1 MPINQAVEGNTIV
14 GDRRKDLNP
23 MNRTTYDVK
32 IASADGSTD
41 DVLADREG
49 EVTLFFNA
57 SGACGNDPQFAI
69 LQALHNEFKDEGF
82 AVVCVPVDN
91 FQCHARGPEDA
102 TFYDDG
108 EPGNTDGKQVN
119 FAQVTEDDIE
129 YRRGLKEISERTGL
143 TRGEVCKQY
152 AELAYKTDYEF
163 TECVE
168 GRYDDCQY
176 DPEWVPNSQVDH
188 EMHDLW
194 KVLCRTHAAPIGPTG
209 VPIANE
215 RNQFAEDP
223 DLTVDGI
230 DIGEGY
236 HPLQG
241 NFEKFLVDRSGRS
254 MFRYHNGFLMG
265 ERDTEGRSLANPEL
279 MGETGQR
286 CKSAYD
292 LLADDI
298 RLLLAEPR

>member
-1 MPINQAVEGNTIV
+1 M
-14 GDRRKDLNP
+14 
-23 MNRTTYDVK
+23 
-32 IASADGSTD
+32 
-41 DVLADREG
+41 
-49 EVTLFFNA
+49 
-57 SGACGNDPQFAI
+57 
-69 LQALHNEFKDEGF
+69 
-82 AVVCVPVDN
+82 
-91 FQCHARGPEDA
+91 
-102 TFYDDG
+102 
-108 EPGNTDGKQVN
+108 
-119 FAQVTEDDIE
+119 
-129 YRRGLKEISERTGL
+129 
-143 TRGEVCKQY
+143 
-152 AELAYKTDYEF
+152 
-163 TECVE
+163 
-168 GRYDDCQY
+168 
-176 DPEWVPNSQVDH
+176 
-188 EMHDLW
+188 
-194 KVLCRTHAAPIGPTG
+194 
-209 VPIANE
+209 PIANE

>member
-1 MPINQAVEGNTIV
+1 MSKTA
-14 GDRRKDLNP
+14 
-23 MNRTTYDVK
+23 YDVK
-32 IASADGSTD
+32 IADAGGTTD
-41 DVLADREG
+41 DLLADREG

-69 LQALHNEFKDEGF
+69 LQALHDEFKDDGF
-82 AVVCVPVDN
+82 AVICVPVDN

-102 TFYDDG
+102 VYSEEG
-108 EPGNTDGKQVN
+108 EPGNTEGKNVN
-119 FAQVTEDDIE
+119 FAKVTTEDIE

-143 TRGEVCKQY
+143 SRGEVCRQY
-152 AELAYKTDYEF
+152 AEMAYSTDYAF

-168 GRYDDCQY
+168 GRYDDCRY
-176 DPEWVPNSQVDH
+176 EPEWVPNSQVDH

-194 KVLCRTHAAPIGPTG
+194 QVLCRTHAAPVGPTG

-215 RNQFAEDP
+215 KNQFAEDP
-223 DLTVDGI
+223 QMTVDGI
-230 DIGEGY
+230 DIGQGY
-236 HPLQG
+236 SPLQG

-265 ERDTEGRSLANPEL
+265 ERDASGRSLADPEL
-279 MGETGQR
+279 MGETGTR

-298 RLLLAEPR
+298 RLLLTESK

>member
-1 MPINQAVEGNTIV
+1 MPMNQAVEGNTIV

-23 MNRTTYDVK
+23 MNKTAYDVK
-32 IASADGSTD
+32 IASADGSID

-69 LQALHNEFKDEGF
+69 LQALHDEFKDEGF
-82 AVVCVPVDN
+82 AVICVPVDN

-108 EPGNTDGKQVN
+108 EPGNTAGKQVN
-119 FAQVTEDDIE
+119 FAQVTEEDIE
-129 YRRGLKEISERTGL
+129 YRRGLKEISEQTGL
-143 TRGEVCKQY
+143 SRGEVSQQY
-152 AELAYKTDYEF
+152 GELAYKTNFVF

-176 DPEWVPNSQVDH
+176 EPEWVPNSVQEHDMH
-188 EMHDLW
+188 ELW
-194 KVLCRTHAAPIGPTG
+194 QVLCRTHAAPIGPLG
-209 VPIANE
+209 IPVANE
-215 RNQFAEDP
+215 KNQFAEDP
-223 DLTVDGI
+223 ETTVDGI

-236 HPLQG
+236 SPLQG

-298 RLLLAEPR
+298 RLLLAESK